1 MKIRIA
7 FSKHGKVRFT
17 SHRDIA
23 RIWERALRRSA
34 LPVAYSE
41 GFNPRPR
48 LSFGLALSTGH
59 ESNGEYIDVD
69 LAADADDIDLAG
81 ALALDMI
88 EPARAVG
95 LPKLAELCE
104 ALGRCCSGGD
114 AIAARAVAE
123 RLLRVGEES
132 LVAAAE
138 SVPAR
143 AGA

>member
-1 MKIRIA
+1 MKTRSETA
-7 FSKHGKVRFT
+7 F
-17 SHRDIA
+17 
-23 RIWERALRRSA
+23 EALR
-34 LPVAYSE
+34 LDDY
-41 GFNPRPR
+41 R
-48 LSFGLALSTGH
+48 LSDED
-59 ESNGEYIDVD
+59 ESLLDEGAMDDLRDELGEYAFDEIVEDGLFEVTER
-69 LAADADDIDLAG
+69 LATLELSLIADDIDLAG